1 MYFYFSENDY
11 KMFRASLLMCVSLF
25 LCLMNSDVQAQF
37 FQQNKTPLQD
47 SLRGSITRER
57 SWWDVV
63 RYDITIEP
71 DINQKTIKGKTDI
84 TYKVTDSDIS
94 YMQIDLQAPIVVDS
108 VYLNHFTK
116 VDVVKRDVDLFYLLM
131 PPQTKGKKNQ
141 LTIYYH
147 GKPMEAV
154 RPPWQGGFIWEHD
167 SLGRPWIS
175 VTCQGLGASVWFPCK
190 DHQSDE
196 PDEGAT
202 LTMIVPD
209 TLTGVGNGKLVE
221 KKNLSGGKTS
231 YKWAVRNPINNY
243 NIIPYIGKY
252 INIKSEYKGEKGR
265 LAVDLWALDYNQEKM
280 QKHAL
285 PDVLR
290 TLNAMEYWFGPYPF
304 YNDGYKLV
312 EAPHLGMEH
321 QSAVAY
327 GNDYTNG
334 YRGRDISGTGHGLKF
349 DFIIVHESGHEWFG
363 NNITA
368 ADIADMWI
376 HESFTNLSEVL
387 FIEKFYGKEAAIDY
401 VIGIRNNILNDKPII
416 SQYGIN
422 EEGSGDMYYKG
433 ANMLQNIRTTIN
445 DENKLRQ
452 MLREMNKVFYHK
464 IVTNQQIQSYINNY
478 TGIDFTKTFEQ
489 YLTTT
494 QIPVFEFH
502 FSRNSKKVFY
512 RYTNAI
518 EGFDM
523 PLVLVNEGDT
533 VKITPTFQWQSY
545 DVDTQKIREIFSTE
559 FISRKYYLDVK
570 EIKH

>member
-1 MYFYFSENDY
+1 MYFYFSENDST
-11 KMFRASLLMCVSLF
+11 MFRRNIFLYVLVM
-25 LCLMNSDVQAQF
+25 LCLLQTDVQAQF
-37 FQQNKTPLQD
+37 FQQDKTPLQD

-57 SWWDVV
+57 SWWDVL

-84 TYKVTDSDIS
+84 TYNVTDSDIS
-94 YMQIDLQAPIVVDS
+94 FMQIDLQAPMVVDS

-154 RPPWQGGFIWEHD
+154 RPPWQGGFIWEQD

-175 VTCQGLGASVWFPCK
+175 VACQGLGASVWFPCK

-196 PDEGAT
+196 PDKGAT

-221 KKNLSGGKTS
+221 QKKLSGGKAS

-252 INIKSEYKGEKGR
+252 VNIKREYKGEKGR
-265 LAVDLWALDYNQEKM
+265 LPVDLWALDYNQEKM
-280 QKHAL
+280 QTHAL

-327 GNDYTNG
+327 GNDYING
-334 YRGRDISGTGHGLKF
+334 YRGKDISGTGHGLKF

-363 NNITA
+363 NSITA

-376 HESFTNLSEVL
+376 HESFTNLSEIL
-387 FIEKFYGKEAAIDY
+387 FTEKFYGKEAATDY
-401 VIGIRNNILNDKPII
+401 AVGIRNNILNDKPII

-445 DENKLRQ
+445 DENKFRQ
-452 MLREMNKVFYHK
+452 MLRDMNKAFYHK
-464 IVTNQQIQSYINNY
+464 IVSNQQIQSYINNY

-502 FSRNSKKVFY
+502 FSQDNKKVFY
-512 RYTNAI
+512 RYINAI
-518 EGFDM
+518 EEFDM
-523 PLVLVNEGDT
+523 PLVFVNDDAS
-533 VKITPTFQWQSY
+533 VKITPTFEWQSY
-545 DVDTQKIREIFSTE
+545 DINSEKIREIFSTE

-570 EIKH
+570 EIED